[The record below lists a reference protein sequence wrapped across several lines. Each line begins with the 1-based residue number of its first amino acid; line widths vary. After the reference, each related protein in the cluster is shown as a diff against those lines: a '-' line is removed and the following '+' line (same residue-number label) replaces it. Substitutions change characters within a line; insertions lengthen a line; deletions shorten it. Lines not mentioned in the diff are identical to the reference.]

1 MTDAPLVGPADA
13 PDLHV
18 MSYNIRR
25 RMPQVDPRSSDNWSH
40 RKGLVKRLLLGEQP
54 TLLGIQEA
62 LPDQLQFLT
71 DTLGTDYRFV
81 GHGRR
86 ADHGGEHSVIFYD
99 SRRLELLDWSQ
110 SALSDTPELAGS
122 VTWGNQIP
130 RVIVRATFHDTA
142 TGAVFVA
149 ITTHFDHI
157 NAPSRERSAE
167 AIREL
172 VERSEM
178 PAVVIG
184 DFNAD
189 ASGAAHRVL
198 VAQGLLRDSW
208 QVAHERLSEQ
218 WGTAP
223 HYRAPILGGER
234 IDWILVGDAFE
245 VGQAVIN
252 VTRYE
257 GSWPSDHTP
266 VQALIRVID
275 ERSEQ

>member
-1 MTDAPLVGPADA
+1 
-13 PDLHV
+13 

-25 RMPQVDPRSSDNWSH
+25 RMPQVNPRSSDNWSH
-40 RKGLVKRLLLGEQP
+40 RRGLVKRLLLSEQP

-62 LPDQLQFLT
+62 LPDQLLFLA

-86 ADHGGEHSVIFYD
+86 ADHSGEHSVIFYD
-99 SRRLELLDWSQ
+99 SRRLELLDWRQ
-110 SALSDTPELAGS
+110 SALSDTPALAGS
-122 VTWGNQIP
+122 ATWGNQIP
-130 RVIVRATFHDTA
+130 RVIVRATLRDTA
-142 TGAVFVA
+142 TGTVFVA
-149 ITTHFDHI
+149 INTHFDHL
-157 NAPSRERSAE
+157 NARSRERSAE

-172 VERSEM
+172 VERSAV

-189 ASGAAHRVL
+189 AGGKEHRLL
-198 VAQGLLRDSW
+198 VAKGLLRDSW
-208 QVAHERLSEQ
+208 RVARERLSEE

-223 HYRAPILGGER
+223 HYRAPARGRKR

-245 VGQAVIN
+245 VVQAAIN

-275 ERSEQ
+275 KRREQ

>member
-1 MTDAPLVGPADA
+1 MTDAPLVGPAEA
-13 PDLHV
+13 PELHV

-25 RMPQVDPRSSDNWSH
+25 RMPHVNPRSSDNWSH
-40 RKGLVKRLLLGEQP
+40 RMGLVKRLLLSEQP

-62 LPDQLQFLT
+62 LPDQLLFLA

-86 ADHGGEHSVIFYD
+86 ADHSGEHSVIFYD

-110 SALSDTPELAGS
+110 TALSDTPALAGS
-122 VTWGNQIP
+122 ATWGNRIP
-130 RVIVRATFHDTA
+130 RVVVRATFHDTA
-142 TGAVFVA
+142 TGAVFLA
-149 ITTHFDHI
+149 INTHFDHVGTR
-157 NAPSRERSAE
+157 SRERSAE

-172 VERSEM
+172 VERSAV
-178 PAVVIG
+178 PAVVVG

-189 ASGAAHRVL
+189 ASGAEHRVL
-198 VAQGLLRDSW
+198 VANGLLRDSW
-208 QVAHERLSEQ
+208 RVAHERLSEE

-223 HYRAPILGGER
+223 HYRAPIRGGKR
-234 IDWILVGDAFE
+234 IDWILVGEAFE
-245 VGQAVIN
+245 VVKAAIN

-266 VQALIRVID
+266 VQALIRVVD
-275 ERSEQ
+275 ERRAQ